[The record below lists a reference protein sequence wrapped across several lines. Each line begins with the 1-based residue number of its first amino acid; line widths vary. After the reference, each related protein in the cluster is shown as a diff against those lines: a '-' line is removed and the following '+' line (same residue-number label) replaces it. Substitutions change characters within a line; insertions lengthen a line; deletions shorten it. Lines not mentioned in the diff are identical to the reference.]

1 MSVVGVRWAMAVLA
15 AASSCVAAVDRPHDC
30 TPRHAKY
37 GNNTMREEQTAES
50 TRSRAT
56 GRVLTLPMGLGWAE
70 RRVVRGPQGPPC
82 SSAPVSTACWPEAA
96 ARTENNNGLKP
107 FCLYICDHESYTDC
121 HTVSQR
127 SEVTCIDNSGLK
139 STTLYTA

>member
-30 TPRHAKY
+30 TARHAKY

-50 TRSRAT
+50 VRSRAT
-56 GRVLTLPMGLGWAE
+56 GQVLTLPMGLCWAE

-82 SSAPVSTACWPEAA
+82 SSAPDCRAKIGGAADPATSPVSSPGRHHVILPPRHHTWRGFRRAMAIGAA
-96 ARTENNNGLKP
+96 K
-107 FCLYICDHESYTDC
+107 S
-121 HTVSQR
+121 
-127 SEVTCIDNSGLK
+127 VTFEKKQC
-139 STTLYTA
+139 